1 MSEPVKLIER
11 MVTST
16 EIDLLQNPVI
26 RWMFSNVQIISD
38 QNENIKA
45 DKRKSREKIDGIVA
59 LANAVGEWQTKL
71 FGASTVMSGDLT
83 FFKI

>member
-1 MSEPVKLIER
+1 

-16 EIDLLQNPVI
+16 EIDLMNNPVI

-45 DKRKSREKIDGIVA
+45 DKRKSREKIDGVVA
-59 LANAVGEWQTKL
+59 LANAIGEWMTKTCGPATTMDGEL
-71 FGASTVMSGDLT
+71 IYI
-83 FFKI
+83 KI